1 LRLLLTVAAGNPT
14 AIEAAIASGGGDPRD
29 EMRFEHLRAGLG
41 LGRAEG
47 DDLHVDRD
55 GCEAART
62 RAAADERR
70 RRSAAP
76 RRADGG
82 AGGARRATGK
92 ARCASSPSLPNRPM
106 QYSIFRPIAV
116 RRGGLRRWLRVSHRS
131 LWRGALGLARYLTLV
146 AARAAAAVALDGPF
160 ADVDNLVARVL
171 EKVVF
176 F

>member
-1 LRLLLTVAAGNPT
+1 MKCGSSIYVRVC
-14 AIEAAIASGGGDPRD
+14 
-29 EMRFEHLRAGLG
+29 G

-171 EKVVF
+171 EKEVF